1 VATITGPMARGDKPY
16 RVYRGGRV
24 KGKVPLQRRVEPT
37 PRRDG
42 RRPARAAAPA
52 PASAPASPRRRRGW
66 GRRVGMVFVVLVLL
80 TIAWAVASYLALGNA
95 VGGANERLGPVALDG
110 QSGLLLSGPTTTLLL
125 GSDQGPGAG
134 REGARRS
141 DSILLVRTDPG
152 RGRTS
157 FLSIPRDLRVDVPG
171 RGSAKVNAAYQFGGP
186 DLAVRTVRN
195 FTGLR
200 INHVAVVDFR
210 NFEQL
215 IDALGGV
222 TIDVP
227 EAIVSNR
234 FDCPYA
240 TRELCERWSGWR
252 FAPGEQ
258 EMNGRRALTYSRIRE
273 NRLNPA
279 ENDLSRG
286 ERQQEVVRAIGGEIT
301 SFGTLVRMPLLAD
314 DLIAPLATDLSASEL
329 AQLGWVTKRAGRTL
343 RCRLGGTPTSI
354 GGESALAPVE
364 ENRAVVLMF
373 LGVSAPQPP
382 PPQYG
387 LFGPGCIVR

>member
-1 VATITGPMARGDKPY
+1 MARADKPY

-24 KGKVPLQRRVEPT
+24 KGRVPLQRRVEPAT
-37 PRRDG
+37 RRDG
-42 RRPARAAAPA
+42 RRPGRAATPA
-52 PASAPASPRRRRGW
+52 PASAQPPRRRRGW
-66 GRRVGMVFVVLVLL
+66 GRRVALALGVLILL
-80 TIAWAVASYLALGNA
+80 FLAWAVASYVALGNA
-95 VGGANERLGPVALDG
+95 VSGANERLGPVALDG
-110 QSGLLLSGPTTTLLL
+110 QSGLLLADPTTTLLL
-125 GSDQGPGAG
+125 GTDAGPGAG
-134 REGARRS
+134 RENAQRS
-141 DSILLVRTDPG
+141 DSIMLVRTDPG

-171 RGSAKVNAAYQFGGP
+171 RGSAKINAAFQFGGP
-186 DLAVRTVRN
+186 DLAVRTVRE
-195 FTGLR
+195 FTGLT
-200 INHVAVVDFR
+200 INHVVVVDFR
-210 NFEQL
+210 DFEQL

-227 EAIVSNR
+227 EPILSNR
-234 FDCPYA
+234 FDCPYS
-240 TRELCERWSGWR
+240 TRERCERWGGWR

-258 EMNGRRALTYSRIRE
+258 TMGGRRALVYSRIRE

-286 ERQQEVVRAIGGEIT
+286 ERQQQVVRAIGGELT
-301 SFGTLVRMPLLAD
+301 GFGTLVRMPLLAD

-329 AQLGWVTKRAGRTL
+329 AQLAWVTKRAGRTL
-343 RCRLGGTPTSI
+343 RCRLGGTPTSV

>member
-1 VATITGPMARGDKPY
+1 MSR
-16 RVYRGGRV
+16 
-24 KGKVPLQRRVEPT
+24 
-37 PRRDG
+37 
-42 RRPARAAAPA
+42 
-52 PASAPASPRRRRGW
+52 
-66 GRRVGMVFVVLVLL
+66 
-80 TIAWAVASYLALGNA
+80 
-95 VGGANERLGPVALDG
+95 
-110 QSGLLLSGPTTTLLL
+110 PTTTLLM
-125 GSDQGPGAG
+125 GTDHAD
-134 REGARRS
+134 RADRADANRS
-141 DSILLVRTDPG
+141 DSIMLVRTDPG

-171 RGSAKVNAAYQFGGP
+171 RGSAKINAAFQLGGP
-186 DLAVRTVRN
+186 DLAVRTVRG
-195 FTGLR
+195 FTGLT
-200 INHVAVVDFR
+200 INHVVVVDFR
-210 NFEQL
+210 DFEQL

-227 EAIVSNR
+227 EPIVSNR
-234 FDCPYA
+234 FDCPYS
-240 TRELCERWSGWR
+240 TRERCERWGGWR

-258 EMNGRRALTYSRIRE
+258 TMGGRRALVYSRIRE

-286 ERQQEVVRAIGGEIT
+286 ERQQQVVRAIGDELT
-301 SFGTLVRMPLLAD
+301 SFATLVRMRLLAD

-343 RCRLGGTPTSI
+343 RCRLGGTPTSV